1 MREQQSLQTL
11 QDLRQLESLI
21 AYKVQLLSR
30 TRVREDHE
38 LIEVQ
43 ISDLERRRRELAV
56 LVPEGIA
63 AG

>member
-30 TRVREDHE
+30 TRVREEHE

-56 LVPEGIA
+56 LVPEI
-63 AG
+63 